1 MSLQRESKVSEL
13 QGFRRG
19 HVYISYYYFVD
30 IRSYL
35 SKCPLLLRELS
46 IFLAALYSES
56 WNYLTLEEKLSLLWL
71 FVTISDHNL
80 EMLSYALFNQQ
91 LREEGE

>member
-1 MSLQRESKVSEL
+1 MPCPINHKILSLIKGVEPIPLKKSLEMSLQRESKVSEL

-35 SKCPLLLRELS
+35 SKCPRLLRELS

-56 WNYLTLEEKLSLLWL
+56 
-71 FVTISDHNL
+71 
-80 EMLSYALFNQQ
+80 
-91 LREEGE
+91 